1 METAVSND
9 RFSFDSQDDW
19 IGHVADDTDII
30 KKSWTTS
37 HLESALSEEPAP
49 PPPPPPADNSDD

>member
-1 METAVSND
+1 METAMSN
-9 RFSFDSQDDW
+9 SFGSQDDW
-19 IGHVADDTDII
+19 IGHVADDADII